1 MDLGDPEE
9 ILVIDP
15 DLVEEIEV
23 GLLEDMVVDLVVV
36 EEVAVL
42 GHVQAGDLEIAVV
55 LVEVP
60 EVDSVV
66 DLHSTDEE
74 AVVTEV
80 VPVAAV
86 AAIKFHNFLRM

>member
-1 MDLGDPEE
+1 
-9 ILVIDP
+9 
-15 DLVEEIEV
+15 
-23 GLLEDMVVDLVVV
+23 
-36 EEVAVL
+36 
-42 GHVQAGDLEIAVV
+42 
-55 LVEVP
+55 
-60 EVDSVV
+60 VV